1 MNRTF
6 CTLITLAA
14 CVCVA
19 PIQAL
24 AKDAE
29 AIEIASTSAAECAGA
44 AHLSYVHGRV
54 AELAIQGIDPLRQFL
69 LRTRMIYQLDLMETV
84 AWLDRRRAL
93 LAACEE
99 RSARADPVAAAR

>member
-14 CVCVA
+14 SVCVA

-24 AKDAE
+24 AKDSQV
-29 AIEIASTSAAECAGA
+29 IPTTMTSAAECAGA
-44 AHLSYVHGRV
+44 THLCYVHGRV
-54 AELAIQGIDPLRQFL
+54 ADLATQGIVPLRQFL
-69 LRTRMIYQLDLMETV
+69 LRTRMIYQLDLIETV
-84 AWLDRRRAL
+84 AWLDQRRAL

-99 RSARADPVAAAR
+99 RSARTDPVAAAR